1 MAEPVLRLDGLTMR
15 FGGLV
20 ALHDVSFAIEAQQ
33 IFGLIGPNGAG
44 KTTCFNAITGVYRPT
59 AGTIYFQGEALGHR
73 KRYEITQ
80 LGIGRTFQ
88 NIRLFPEMTALENV
102 LVGTD
107 AHHQTSVPGA
117 LFTRPFRHRREE
129 SEGHAR
135 ARALLEFVG
144 IADRAEDTARNLP
157 YGYQRRLEIARAL
170 ATEPTLLCLDEP
182 AAGFNPAE
190 KHQLLTLIQ
199 QIRDRGYT
207 VLLIE
212 HDMGLVM
219 NVSDRIAVL
228 DFGRKIAEGTPNEV
242 RQDPAV
248 IEAYLGVPAG
258 AS

>member
-1 MAEPVLRLDGLTMR
+1 MADPVLLLDRLTMR

-20 ALHDVSFAIEAQQ
+20 ALHEVSFAIEPQQ

-117 LFTRPFRHRREE
+117 LFRGPRHRAEEREGRE
-129 SEGHAR
+129 FAR
-135 ARALLEFVG
+135 RLLEFVG
-144 IADRAEDTARNLP
+144 IGNRAGEVSRNLA
-157 YGYQRRLEIARAL
+157 YGEQRRL
-170 ATEPTLLCLDEP
+170 
-182 AAGFNPAE
+182 
-190 KHQLLTLIQ
+190 
-199 QIRDRGYT
+199 
-207 VLLIE
+207 
-212 HDMGLVM
+212 
-219 NVSDRIAVL
+219 
-228 DFGRKIAEGTPNEV
+228 
-242 RQDPAV
+242 
-248 IEAYLGVPAG
+248 
-258 AS
+258 